1 MTLFSLN
8 KATGIKDWVDD
19 TWVERDAEQVLQGV
33 TDEYWRMY
41 PDVDVL
47 SFITIEA
54 TDKIPLVWIDGQVYY
69 YSQAMKILKAHTKA
83 QSKKTPTETP
93 QEEELL
99 AMTA

>member
-1 MTLFSLN
+1 MTLFSFK
-8 KATGIKDWVDD
+8 KASGIKGWVDD

-47 SFITIEA
+47 SFISQED

-69 YSQAMKILKAHTKA
+69 YSEAMKILKNHTRA
-83 QSKKTPTETP
+83 QPKSTIETP
-93 QEEELL
+93 KEEELL